1 MAKSRRQKVLDV
13 VDKVRTY
20 STGRY
25 GLVDLYYRHIW
36 LNHWNEAIVHQ
47 VSRAFWTKA
56 TTVVF
61 DLSWFD
67 NYSDQDID
75 TDVCLNWKIPVCTD
89 LESLILKLSLKN
101 TVLFNTQT
109 QYESKTLLNE
119 PTACNLTPQQQL
131 NLQQQMLLMVSVLES
146 THLCCDEY
154 STPQREVL
162 LTDIG
167 NIFLTEISLD
177 EIHKQLYNLAS
188 ARIELPNDAC
198 ANILKLLGRLYA

>member
-1 MAKSRRQKVLDV
+1 MAKSHPQEVPDV
-13 VDKVRTY
+13 AADIRTY

-36 LNHWNEAIVHQ
+36 FNHWNEAIVHQ

-75 TDVCLNWKIPVCTD
+75 TDVCLNWKIPVCTNLD
-89 LESLILKLSLKN
+89 SLMLKLSLKN
-101 TVLFNTQT
+101 TVLFDTQT
-109 QYESKTLLNE
+109 QYESKLLLNE

-131 NLQQQMLLMVSVLES
+131 DLQRQMLLMVSVLES
-146 THLCCDEY
+146 TYLYCSEY
-154 STPQREVL
+154 STPQREAL
-162 LTDIG
+162 LTDIS
-167 NIFLTEISLD
+167 NIFLTEIRLD
-177 EIHKQLYNLAS
+177 EIHKQLYELAG
-188 ARIELPNDAC
+188 ARIESPNDASVK
-198 ANILKLLGRLYA
+198 ILELLGKLYA

>member
-1 MAKSRRQKVLDV
+1 LAKSRRQKVPGVGDNI
-13 VDKVRTY
+13 RTY

-61 DLSWFD
+61 DLAWFD

-75 TDVCLNWKIPVCTD
+75 TAVSLNWKIPVCNN
-89 LESLILKLSLKN
+89 LESLMLKLSLKN

-109 QYESKTLLNE
+109 EYESKMLLNE
-119 PTACNLTPQQQL
+119 PTACNLSPVQQSE
-131 NLQQQMLLMVSVLES
+131 LQNQMLLLVSVLES
-146 THLCCDEY
+146 TYLHESRY
-154 STPQREVL
+154 STAEREL
-162 LTDIG
+162 LLNDIR
-167 NIFLTEISLD
+167 NIFLTEIRLNA
-177 EIHKQLYNLAS
+177 IHEQLYNLAS
-188 ARIELPNDAC
+188 CRIASPDDASAR
-198 ANILKLLGRLYA
+198 ILKLLGKLYA